1 MAELHEIRGIGPAT
15 AATLAERGIDSVEKL
30 AAADLASVAQVP
42 GFGPRR
48 AEAVQAAANA
58 ALPAAAQGGPE
69 LEATEPAPPSKA
81 LIDKLPA
88 KTGKQSKK
96 KKSKKKKKS
105 AKAPKKASKKA
116 SKKKAKKKAKLG

>member
-30 AAADLASVAQVP
+30 AEADVASVAQVP

-48 AEAVQAAANA
+48 AEAVQAAARA

-69 LEATEPAPPSKA
+69 REAMEPAPPSKA

-88 KTGKQSKK
+88 KTGTKSK
-96 KKSKKKKKS
+96 KKKKKS
-105 AKAPKKASKKA
+105 AKAPKKASKKKA
-116 SKKKAKKKAKLG
+116 EKKAKKKAKLG

>member
-30 AAADLASVAQVP
+30 AAADPASVAQVP

-48 AEAVQAAANA
+48 AEAVQAAARA
-58 ALPAAAQGGPE
+58 VLPAAAQGGPE
-69 LEATEPAPPSKA
+69 REATEPAPRSKA
-81 LIDKLPA
+81 LIEKLPA
-88 KTGKQSKK
+88 KTGKKSKK
-96 KKSKKKKKS
+96 KRKKKS

>member
-1 MAELHEIRGIGPAT
+1 MAELREIRGIGPAT

-30 AAADLASVAQVP
+30 AAADVASVAQVP

-48 AEAVQAAANA
+48 AEAVQAAARA

-69 LEATEPAPPSKA
+69 REAMEPAPPSKA

-88 KTGKQSKK
+88 KTGT
-96 KKSKKKKKS
+96 KSKKKKKS
-105 AKAPKKASKKA
+105 AKAPKKASKKKA
-116 SKKKAKKKAKLG
+116 SKKKAEKKAKKKAK

>member
-30 AAADLASVAQVP
+30 AAADPASVAQVP

-48 AEAVQAAANA
+48 AEAVQAAARA
-58 ALPAAAQGGPE
+58 VLPAAAQGGPE
-69 LEATEPAPPSKA
+69 REATEPAPRSKA

-88 KTGKQSKK
+88 KTGK
-96 KKSKKKKKS
+96 KSKKKKKKNKS
-105 AKAPKKASKKA
+105 AKAPKKA

>member
-42 GFGPRR
+42 GFGPKR
-48 AEAVQAAANA
+48 AEAVLAAANA

-88 KTGKQSKK
+88 KTGK
-96 KKSKKKKKS
+96 KSKKKKKS
-105 AKAPKKASKKA
+105 AKAPKKASKK
-116 SKKKAKKKAKLG
+116 KAKKKAKLR